1 MSATDLHKAI
11 AEVKQQQ
18 ELAALVAAVLQQLPA
33 VAAPPAPL
41 QQHSGCGCQHGH
53 PAVPTSRSSL
63 RPVAIGGAVVV
74 GGCVLTAMF
83 LAVALASVAVAVGAL
98 VAFLLVREVRKGGK

>member
-33 VAAPPAPL
+33 VAAPAPAPVA
-41 QQHSGCGCQHGH
+41 HHGCGCQQQHQV
-53 PAVPTSRSSL
+53 PAANRSL
-63 RPVAIGGAVVV
+63 RPLAIGGAVVV
-74 GGCVLTAMF
+74 GGCVLTGMF
-83 LAVALASVAVAVGAL
+83 LAVALASVAVAISAIVL
-98 VAFLLVREVRKGGK
+98 YLLFREVKKGGK